1 MQGELVVT
9 VIAKISPLW
18 SVYTTVVV
26 VIVLSLPYTMP
37 NSPSRLIIVMADNMI
52 ILNITFEI
60 SKNVEATIKMEA
72 FRQIKRN
79 KNKLYVDDDSH

>member
-1 MQGELVVT
+1 M
-9 VIAKISPLW
+9 
-18 SVYTTVVV
+18 YTTVVV
-26 VIVLSLPYTMP
+26 VIVLSLPYAMP